1 VQNVEVDQGGLY
13 GRTTCRVSSWARA
26 LDSLCPVSAPVPVP
40 RVAAVI
46 PAKDEAE
53 RIVATV
59 RAARGVEGVDL
70 VLVVDDGSRDST
82 ARLAEGAGAIVVSH
96 SRSRGKAA
104 AMETGS
110 LTVRAIDA
118 RETRAV
124 PRHLLFLDADLE
136 DSASEASALV
146 APVLD
151 GKADMTIAV
160 LPATAKG
167 GGHGFVVR
175 LSRDGIARA
184 TGWRPQAPLS
194 GQRCVTRRALDAAR
208 PFAYG
213 FGVETGLTIDLL
225 RKGFRVEEVPVAF
238 HHRVTGSDWRGQ
250 VHRGKQWLHVAGA
263 LAQRGILPNPRA
275 VLGKGRQ

>member
-1 VQNVEVDQGGLY
+1 M
-13 GRTTCRVSSWARA
+13 
-26 LDSLCPVSAPVPVP
+26 PVP

-53 RIVATV
+53 RIAATV
-59 RAARGVEGVDL
+59 RAAKGVAGVDL
-70 VLVVDDGSRDST
+70 VLVVDDGSRDDT
-82 ARLAEGAGAIVVSH
+82 ARLAEAAGAIVVSH
-96 SRSRGKAA
+96 ARPRGKAA

-110 LTVRAIDA
+110 QAVQAIDA
-118 RETRAV
+118 REERTS

-136 DSASEASALV
+136 DSASEAGELV

-160 LPATAKG
+160 LPSTGQG

-184 TGWRPQAPLS
+184 TGWWADAPLS
-194 GQRCVTRRALDAAR
+194 GQRCITRRALEAAR
-208 PFAYG
+208 PLAYG

-225 RKGFRVEEVPVAF
+225 RKGFRVEEVPVDF
-238 HHRVTGSDWRGQ
+238 HHRVTGSDWHGQ
-250 VHRGKQWLHVAGA
+250 LHRGKQWLHVAGA
-263 LAQRGILPNPRA
+263 LAQRGILPNPKA
-275 VLGKGRQ
+275 VIGKGQQ